1 LTSDFAAARLHLQ
14 RAYDY
19 LRGNDEISHK
29 TREAVDLLIEAVAVA
44 EHRRPPARVLEFK
57 TGAGKNRSL
66 KDAPSI
72 GAQQ

>member
-1 LTSDFAAARLHLQ
+1 MTSDFAAARLHLQ

-44 EHRRPPARVLEFK
+44 EHRRTSARVLEFK